1 MNIRTYRARF
11 IEQLLPVYDRR
22 EAESFFQMIVEDRY
36 SIKRQDIALHPE
48 REFTNDQ
55 VLEMDCLLQSLL
67 NQEPVQYL
75 LGKTYFY
82 GLQYKVTPDVLIPR
96 PETEELVDW
105 ILKDYTGKG
114 SFRLLDIGTGSGCIA
129 ISIAKNLPGS
139 EMFAVDVSPG
149 ALDVAKSNAE
159 LNHVKVNFSR
169 LNILNPEQLEH
180 SFDVI
185 ISNPPYVRELEK
197 YEIKSNVLD
206 NEPHLALFVADND
219 PLIFY
224 RNICEF
230 ATVHLNNPG
239 AIYFEINQYLGKE
252 MIELL
257 HAYGFTEVELRK
269 DIYGNDRMIK
279 GVYS

>member
-105 ILKDYTGKG
+105 ILK
-114 SFRLLDIGTGSGCIA
+114 A